1 MQTSPFRL
9 PNVTPFGLLERA
21 AEKITGL
28 STLDSYYQQ
37 RPKTLDSKV
46 FLRHTLDKLNI
57 HYRLSSGTLADI
69 PNHGPLVIVANH
81 PLGAVEGVILAEMLL
96 KVRRDVKILANQ
108 YLKRVPE
115 LAPLFISVDV
125 FEGKNA
131 ISENIKALR
140 QGVQH
145 LQSGG
150 VLLVFPAGEVS
161 TFDQHGQLNDKPWSR
176 SVAKLLKRSNANALS
191 IYIHGHNS
199 KSFYWA
205 GKVHPYLRTA
215 LLGRE
220 MLNKSQQIID
230 ISIGEVIDRKEFA
243 SLSSEQQLVDYLR
256 LNTYLL
262 APRAEHQPPTLPQH
276 DPMIEPIPRDQ
287 LQQEIQSLPSAAHL
301 LTFKQFEVYC
311 TPSQAIPHLMQEIG
325 RIRERNFR
333 LVNEGTGKACDI
345 DEFDDSY
352 QHLFI
357 WDNEAQCLVGAYR
370 LGLTDRIVQDKG
382 VKGLYSRTLFEY
394 DEKLIAQFGHAIEMG
409 RSVIDL
415 PYQRS
420 LTALMLLWKGIATYA
435 ARHPHYTH
443 LFGPVSISSEY
454 SPTARELMVSTL
466 ERHHFD
472 QDSANLVKATNPLKK
487 TPNTFWR
494 ADMLSS
500 LADIQLLSKVL
511 TRLGQKS
518 LPVLLK
524 QYLNLNGKLI
534 SFNVDKN
541 FNEALDGL
549 IVVDLRSVPQR
560 TLAKYMGKEESVE
573 YLKKHKA

>member
-57 HYRLSSGTLADI
+57 HYHLSSGTLADI

-176 SVAKLLKRSNANALS
+176 SVAKLLKRSNAHALS

-262 APRAEHQPPTLPQH
+262 APRAEHQPPALPQH

-487 TPNTFWR
+487 PPNTFWR

-541 FNEALDGL
+541 FNDALDGL